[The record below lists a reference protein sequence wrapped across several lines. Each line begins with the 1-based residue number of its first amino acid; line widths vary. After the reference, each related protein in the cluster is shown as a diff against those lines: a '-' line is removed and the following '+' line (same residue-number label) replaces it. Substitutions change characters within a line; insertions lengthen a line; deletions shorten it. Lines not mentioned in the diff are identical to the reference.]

1 MIFRDALR
9 SLRDDFT
16 RSFFYWLTLLLT
28 TMFIYLFFH
37 IMNSDPVGVGF
48 LEGGTDPIA
57 TGITIT
63 VVIICMMAILFANDF
78 FIKNKAKEIAVRLVC
93 GATAYQLALYLLIQT
108 TILLLIALPLG
119 IFLAQ
124 LLIPFLNSV
133 LSTYMQSEF
142 IIGIHPKGN
151 LLTTIILGMVIFWIL
166 MLNLSFALST
176 GAALMLNRS
185 SMTRSSGSSLFYN
198 AAISGKLKG
207 ALWLVLFLAPVVL
220 FYINPNYIIVMSLL
234 SFVGFVKCVDQVFVP
249 WISRRLKR
257 FDKQPE
263 KMVYE
268 GFVRVDLQ
276 LMKNNIL
283 LFMIC
288 AVLLTTALIVKQ
300 TPAIELMLYLLSYIV
315 MNVLLS
321 LAIMFKYSTELSVRS
336 LYFRSLNNIG
346 YTEKQLR
353 SIAGNEVTMF
363 YLIIL
368 ALAMLYLGNIFISQI
383 IAGKLTVTFALV
395 LTGLFVLPLFVCYIV
410 NRVYYNRLI
419 VITREK

>member
-9 SLRDDFT
+9 SLKDDFT

-93 GATAYQLALYLLIQT
+93 GATAYQLAFYLLIQT
-108 TILLLIALPLG
+108 TILLVIALPLG
-119 IFLAQ
+119 ILLARAM
-124 LLIPFLNSV
+124 IPFLNGL
-133 LSTYMQSEF
+133 LSNVMQSDL
-142 IIGIHPKGN
+142 IIGIHPQGN
-151 LLTTIILGMVIFWIL
+151 VLTTIILGMVVFWIM
-166 MLNLSFALST
+166 MLNLSFSLRT
-176 GAALMLNRS
+176 GAALMLNRG

-198 AAISGKLKG
+198 AAIPGALKSVVWL
-207 ALWLVLFLAPVVL
+207 ALWLVPVVF
-220 FYINPNYIIVMSLL
+220 FYINPNYIIVMSLISL
-234 SFVGFVKCVDQVFVP
+234 VGFMKCVDQVFVP
-249 WISRRLKR
+249 WFGRRIKNSEG
-257 FDKQPE
+257 KPE
-263 KMVYE
+263 RMAYE

-283 LFMIC
+283 LFMVC

-315 MNVLLS
+315 MNILLS
-321 LAIMFKYSTELSVRS
+321 LAIMLKYSTELSVRAMYYQS
-336 LYFRSLNNIG
+336 LHNIG
-346 YTEKQLR
+346 YTEQQLR
-353 SIAGNEVTMF
+353 SVAGREVTLF
-363 YLIIL
+363 YLLIT
-368 ALAMLYLGNIFISQI
+368 AFSMLYLGNIFISQI
-383 IAGKLTVTFALV
+383 IAGRLTVSFALI
-395 LTGLFVLPLFVCYIV
+395 LTGLFILPLAVCYVI
-410 NRVYYNRLI
+410 NRIYYDRLI
-419 VITREK
+419 VIERER

>member
-119 IFLAQ
+119 ILLAQ

-142 IIGIHPKGN
+142 IIGIHPQGN

-220 FYINPNYIIVMSLL
+220 FYINPNYIIVMSLI

-249 WISRRLKR
+249 WISKRLKR
-257 FDKQPE
+257 FDK
-263 KMVYE
+263 
-268 GFVRVDLQ
+268 
-276 LMKNNIL
+276 
-283 LFMIC
+283 
-288 AVLLTTALIVKQ
+288 
-300 TPAIELMLYLLSYIV
+300 
-315 MNVLLS
+315 
-321 LAIMFKYSTELSVRS
+321 
-336 LYFRSLNNIG
+336 
-346 YTEKQLR
+346 
-353 SIAGNEVTMF
+353 
-363 YLIIL
+363 
-368 ALAMLYLGNIFISQI
+368 
-383 IAGKLTVTFALV
+383 
-395 LTGLFVLPLFVCYIV
+395 
-410 NRVYYNRLI
+410 
-419 VITREK
+419 

>member
-142 IIGIHPKGN
+142 IIGIHPQGN
-151 LLTTIILGMVIFWIL
+151 LLTTIILGMVIFWI
-166 MLNLSFALST
+166 
-176 GAALMLNRS
+176 LMLNRS

-207 ALWLVLFLAPVVL
+207 ALWLVLFLAPIVL

-249 WISRRLKR
+249 WISKRLKK

-336 LYFRSLNNIG
+336 LYFRSLHNIG

>member
-1 MIFRDALR
+1 M
-9 SLRDDFT
+9 
-16 RSFFYWLTLLLT
+16 
-28 TMFIYLFFH
+28 
-37 IMNSDPVGVGF
+37 
-48 LEGGTDPIA
+48 
-57 TGITIT
+57 
-63 VVIICMMAILFANDF
+63 
-78 FIKNKAKEIAVRLVC
+78 RLVC

-142 IIGIHPKGN
+142 IIGIHPQGN

-220 FYINPNYIIVMSLL
+220 FYINPNYIIVMSLI

-249 WISRRLKR
+249 WISKRLKK

-321 LAIMFKYSTELSVRS
+321 LSIMVKYSTELSVRS
-336 LYFRSLNNIG
+336 L
-346 YTEKQLR
+346 
-353 SIAGNEVTMF
+353 
-363 YLIIL
+363 
-368 ALAMLYLGNIFISQI
+368 
-383 IAGKLTVTFALV
+383 
-395 LTGLFVLPLFVCYIV
+395 
-410 NRVYYNRLI
+410 
-419 VITREK
+419 